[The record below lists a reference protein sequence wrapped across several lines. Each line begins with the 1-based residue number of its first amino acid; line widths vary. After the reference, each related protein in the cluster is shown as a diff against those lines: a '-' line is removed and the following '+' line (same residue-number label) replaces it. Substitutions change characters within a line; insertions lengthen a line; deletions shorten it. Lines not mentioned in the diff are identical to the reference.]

1 MGNQAVSIN
10 ILGNVTQVLVIED
23 NWLDAQRWDFTYLE
37 SRNQLKFSKWM
48 KLNKKTSRHKYKVIA
63 IWDWYDRRGSTLN
76 DPTMPNDEI
85 VQAAKA
91 AYIAQISDT
100 MTINLDVTK

>member
-1 MGNQAVSIN
+1 MQTKSIN

-37 SRNQLKFSKWM
+37 SRNQFKFTKWM
-48 KLNKKTSRHKYKVIA
+48 SLNKKTSRHKYKVIA
-63 IWDWYDRRGSTLN
+63 IWDWYDHRHGNLTQPIIPS
-76 DPTMPNDEI
+76 DEI
-85 VQAAKA
+85 VQAAKS